1 MLSRRTL
8 NKYVVKGRRTIR
20 LKDYNYS
27 WPGFYFVTIC
37 VKDKGCYLGKIV
49 EVDNFS
55 DGPTVRLTKLGEIV
69 RDIWRSIPKHHPK
82 IELDEFIIMPNHIHG
97 IVVISENTVG
107 AIQVGAIHESPLQN
121 RRQMLL
127 SKIIGRFKMN
137 SAKEI
142 NTLLNNEEQ
151 SFWQRNYYEHIIRNE
166 TSLEKIRNYIIDN
179 PRKWYDDI
187 ENPNNKFNKKQASEY
202 YKNLFK

>member
-1 MLSRRTL
+1 MLSRRLL
-8 NKYVVKGRRTIR
+8 NKYTVKGRRSIR

-37 VKDKGCYLGKIV
+37 VKDKDCSLGKIV
-49 EVDNFS
+49 EVDNFL
-55 DGPTVRLTKLGEIV
+55 DGPIIKLTELGEIV
-69 RDIWRSIPKHHPK
+69 KSTWLSALDNYRIIK
-82 IELDEFIIMPNHIHG
+82 LDEFIIMPNHIHG

-107 AIQVGAIHESPLQN
+107 AIHVGAIHELPLQN
-121 RRQMLL
+121 RRQMLS
-127 SKIIGRFKMN
+127 SKFIGKFKTN

-142 NTLLNNEEQ
+142 NILLNNEGQ
-151 SFWQRNYYEHIIRNE
+151 PFWQRNYYEHIIRDE
-166 TSLEKIRNYIIDN
+166 ISLEKIRNYIIDN

-187 ENPNNKFNKKQASEY
+187 ENPNNKFNKKQVSDY